1 MIDFAK
7 PVAEWAATIIELV
20 GVGLLALMVPYVLG
34 SAAIQLFRRAE
45 GDAVIHQSRRRLAGG
60 ILLGLEF
67 LIAGDIVRT
76 VVVELNFET
85 VGVLAAIVL
94 VRTFLSITIEV
105 EATGH
110 WPWRASSSS

>member
-1 MIDFAK
+1 VNDIAK
-7 PVAEWAATIIELV
+7 PVAEWAASIIEVIGV
-20 GVGLLALMVPYVLG
+20 GVLALLMPYVLG
-34 SAAIQLFRRAE
+34 YAAVQLVQRVECNLVF
-45 GDAVIHQSRRRLAGG
+45 HQTRRRLAAG

-67 LIAGDIVRT
+67 LIAADIVRT

-85 VGVLAAIVL
+85 VGVLSAIVL

-110 WPWRASSSS
+110 WPWQAAKS